1 MIATSIHHSPP
12 INYQAPPSDH
22 QGSSLEERAESLFRT
37 ITSNSI
43 ATTPSLKDCKSQL
56 KSIKDIQSE
65 LQSTHDKYLLAN
77 RVLMAICFILEV
89 GVITSIIGF
98 CGAIFLS
105 SPLVA
110 VAFKIYLI
118 GLVVV
123 TFVIPPLLYLTYIFE
138 DHPKKLARLI
148 QAASDRIQVLEKR
161 VLPSEVDGATNKQF
175 PEALLAL
182 IYPS

>member
-43 ATTPSLKDCKSQL
+43 ANTPSFEDCKSQL

-65 LQSTHDKYLLAN
+65 LQSTHDKYLLAEN
-77 RVLMAICFILEV
+77 ALLAICFIFNA
-89 GVITSIIGF
+89 GVITSLIGF
-98 CGAIFLS
+98 YVAIIFS
-105 SPLVA
+105 SPLA
-110 VAFKIYLI
+110 IVAFKI
-118 GLVVV
+118 LVIALFVAP
-123 TFVIPPLLYLTYIFE
+123 FVIPTSLYLLDIFE
-138 DHPKKLARLI
+138 NHQRSLARFI